1 MFSNKYVSSFVLSS
15 IDYTRISQLQWL
27 TTSSLRRE
35 GVLL

>member
-1 MFSNKYVSSFVLSS
+1 MFSDKYVSSFVLSS

-27 TTSSLRRE
+27 TTSLLGRE